1 MNTKIINRI
10 KEDNILSLIR
20 DNFSEEIYLVGGAV
34 RDFALDKETFDRDL
48 IVVNSDAADF
58 ANRLCK
64 FFDATFVP
72 LDIQNKIYR
81 IVFPD
86 KINYLDII
94 NPIEGSLYKDLER
107 RDLTINSIAVNI
119 NTLDIVD
126 NFNGLSDIQNGLLN
140 GISEHNF
147 VDDPLR
153 ILRAY
158 RFKSILGFKISDN
171 LKNIIL
177 KHSNLLL
184 KPAIERI
191 NYELLKLFS
200 GEYAYDTLVEMYMD
214 DILEQIF
221 PVVSELKHVPPN
233 THHHLNLLYHSLE
246 TLKQIQLLYKNSDN
260 LVKTHLEEIPF
271 GGFSR
276 LTFLKLAGFLHD
288 VGKFSTWTIEE
299 DIGRHRFIK
308 HDDVGSKLVVP
319 ILKKMNF
326 SNKQIDY
333 VALMIKNHIYP
344 SHVVSSPEVNDKI
357 MMRFVR
363 KMDDNAIDVIILAM
377 ADRLSARGPAIT
389 DDIVNDNI
397 TKLSS
402 LLKFYLSVKDNL
414 QPLPKLLT
422 GNDVMSILNLKP
434 SPRLGQIM
442 NELHEA
448 QLSGDVMSKEHA
460 IQFIMQFK

>member
-72 LDIQNKIYR
+72 LDIENKIYR

-86 KINYLDII
+86 KINYLDIT
-94 NPIEGSLYKDLER
+94 NPIEDSLYKDLER

-158 RFKSILGFKISDN
+158 RFKSIFGFKISDN

-221 PVVSELKHVPPN
+221 PVVSELKQVPPN

-246 TLKQIQLLYKNSDN
+246 TLRQIQLLYKNSDN
-260 LVKTHLEEIPF
+260 LVKSHLEEIPF

-299 DIGRHRFIK
+299 DTGRHRFIK